1 MRISDWSSDVCSS
14 DLAIAHD
21 DGGDAVP
28 ARRRHFPVPRRL
40 AVIMGVDVDE
50 AGGDD
55 PAARV
60 DLFAPGGQVRADRDD
75 AVPIHRDIGDEGLA
89 ARTIDDRAARSE
101 EHTSEIQPLIR
112 SSYAVFFLNKKK
124 K

>member
-1 MRISDWSSDVCSS
+1 
-14 DLAIAHD
+14 
-21 DGGDAVP
+21 
-28 ARRRHFPVPRRL
+28 
-40 AVIMGVDVDE
+40 MGVDVDE

-89 ARTIDDRAARSE
+89 ARTIDDRAAAN
-101 EHTSEIQPLIR
+101 HQIVHIR
-112 SSYAVFFLNKKK
+112 SPVFGFGLKPITKSDRKSTRLNSSHSCATRMPSSA
-124 K
+124 